1 MKLEKPFFVEESKI
15 SARLSRLLY
24 SFDLFEISK
33 LEKTTKKYLLSLRG
47 MGKNN
52 LNELRS
58 YLASVGTSL
67 KDDILISDEGQK
79 EFILSIPSSLIEM
92 KEIIHGLKHQLTV
105 LSYDLDTVITE
116 CQKRNK

>member
-1 MKLEKPFFVEESKI
+1 
-15 SARLSRLLY
+15 
-24 SFDLFEISK
+24 
-33 LEKTTKKYLLSLRG
+33 

-79 EFILSIPSSLIEM
+79 EFIL
-92 KEIIHGLKHQLTV
+92 QYQV
-105 LSYDLDTVITE
+105 
-116 CQKRNK
+116 R